1 MPEDIIARVSGVPP
15 ESVVLF
21 LFIATLRPLG
31 LLFGFMAFAWGMGT
45 SVVLR
50 TAIGLTLGLP
60 MALANIDQVIGVIE
74 RNSLAEM
81 IIILP
86 KEVVIGFAM
95 GFLASVPFFALKAA
109 GAITDT
115 FRGESDSGHTDP
127 NGGTISS
134 WGIVYLLLGL
144 FAFFAS
150 GGLWQLVGMLY
161 QSYAVWPL
169 TAPLPLLTGA
179 SALRIAD
186 LVTAILSQALLIAAP
201 LLILLIAV
209 DFIVIIASRTA
220 QRFKLYDN
228 EFALKNLVS
237 ILALPLMV
245 LYVARIADDHVLDSL
260 AALPLLRGI
269 IP

>member
-1 MPEDIIARVSGVPP
+1 MPDEFMVLVGGVAP
-15 ESVVLF
+15 ESAILF

-45 SVVLR
+45 GVVLR
-50 TAIGLTLGLP
+50 TAVALSLGLP
-60 MALANIDQVIGVIE
+60 MACANVEQIIGVIK
-74 RNSLAEM
+74 RNALAEM
-81 IIILP
+81 ITILP
-86 KEVVIGFAM
+86 KEVALGFAL

-109 GAITDT
+109 GAVTDN

-134 WGIVYLLLGL
+134 WGIVFLLLGF

-150 GGLWQLVGMLY
+150 GGLWQLVIMLY
-161 QSYAVWPL
+161 ESYAVWPL
-169 TAPLPLLTGA
+169 AAPLPPLSGA
-179 SALRIAD
+179 SALRMAD
-186 LVTAILSQALLIAAP
+186 LVTTIMAQALLIAAP
-201 LLILLIAV
+201 LLLLLIAV

-228 EFALKNLVS
+228 EFALKNLAA

-245 LYVARIADDHVLDSL
+245 LYVARVTDNHVLDSL
-260 AALPLLRGI
+260 SALPILRGI
-269 IP
+269 VP

>member
-1 MPEDIIARVSGVPP
+1 MPEEIIARVSGVAP
-15 ESVVLF
+15 ESAILF

-31 LLFGFMAFAWGMGT
+31 LLFGFMAFAWGMGS

-60 MALANIDQVIGVIE
+60 MALANIEQIIGVIE

-81 IIILP
+81 IMILP
-86 KEVVIGFAM
+86 KEVVIGFAL

-109 GAITDT
+109 GAITDN

-134 WGIVYLLLGL
+134 WGIIFMLLGL

-150 GGLWQLVGMLY
+150 GGLWQLVKMLY

-169 TAPLPLLTGA
+169 TAPLPPLTGA
-179 SALRIAD
+179 SALRMAD
-186 LVTAILSQALLIAAP
+186 LITAILAQALLIAAP

-209 DFIVIIASRTA
+209 DFIVIVASRTA
-220 QRFKLYDN
+220 QRFRLYDN
-228 EFALKNLVS
+228 EFALKNLAA

-260 AALPLLRGI
+260 AALPLLRGV